1 MKYEGS
7 MKGSSKGSGGVMKN
21 HGNTSSIETNNAQRF
36 DMNRIQERPMM
47 RKGYCMEA
55 YGYKY

>member
-1 MKYEGS
+1 MKYNGS
-7 MKGSSKGSGGVMKN
+7 MKSGSKGNGGVMKN

-36 DMNRIQERPMM
+36 DMGKIQERPMM
-47 RKGYCMEA
+47 RKGYPMEA